1 MLAEWVEARKFSTTR
16 LRPGYDQ
23 EEVDVFRTAIR
34 DSFLGVRRPSLRPDE
49 IRYKQFSTTR
59 LRPGYDVEEVDAFL
73 DEAELRLA
81 AQGSD
86 LDTGKAQDGEP
97 ELDAGSPPVQD
108 QPATRPAPDSE
119 VGGTVLA
126 EWVEARKFSTTRLR
140 PGYDEE
146 EVDVFLTAIR
156 DSFLGVRRPSL
167 RPDEIR
173 YKQFSTTRL
182 RPGYDVEEVDAFLD
196 EAELRLAAPG
206 SDLDTGKAQDGEPE
220 LDADS
225 PPIDADAIRAAL
237 RVPLMLLLDGARPS
251 GTSGWVSAVAP
262 VVTQAAAGAG
272 HWAAGRR
279 QRALAAWAGAA
290 GSGLVAWGLGTE
302 APTRAEVERIRR
314 QQRDLLRKPGTKAP
328 AAAGTQT
335 LTARQPSRYDVAFS
349 VVGMVLGVRSRLRH
363 PRRLTVLAIA
373 NEAPNAVFNV
383 LRVARAVQRRRPRTA
398 AGSALVVAG
407 SVARLRAAS
416 AEPLR

>member
-1 MLAEWVEARKFSTTR
+1 
-16 LRPGYDQ
+16 
-23 EEVDVFRTAIR
+23 
-34 DSFLGVRRPSLRPDE
+34 
-49 IRYKQFSTTR
+49 
-59 LRPGYDVEEVDAFL
+59 
-73 DEAELRLA
+73 
-81 AQGSD
+81 
-86 LDTGKAQDGEP
+86 
-97 ELDAGSPPVQD
+97 
-108 QPATRPAPDSE
+108 
-119 VGGTVLA
+119 VLA
-126 EWVEARKFSTTRLR
+126 EWVEARKFSTARLR
-140 PGYDEE
+140 PGYDQE

-167 RPDEIR
+167 RPDEILN
-173 YKQFSTTRL
+173 KQFSIVRL
-182 RPGYDVEEVDAFLD
+182 RPGYDEEEVDAFLD

-220 LDADS
+220 LDADR
-225 PPIDADAIRAAL
+225 PPVDADAIRAAL
-237 RVPLMLLLDGARPS
+237 RVSLTLLLDGARPA

-290 GSGLVAWGLGTE
+290 GSGLMVWGLGTE

-335 LTARQPSRYDVAFS
+335 LTARQRSRYDVAFS
-349 VVGMVLGVRSRLRH
+349 VVGMVIGVRSRLRH

-373 NEAPNAVFNV
+373 SEAPNAVFGV

-398 AGSALVVAG
+398 AGSALAVAG